1 MIISQRFSHRSEN
14 SEPHIRLPSL
24 GGLASGGGALRAFDF
39 AGQWG
44 LLKGRLHFLLNPL
57 KSAMSDYVCVVCVFT
72 CPVCILGFIIFPRG
86 IPKASNQAILLEDGG
101 KDSS

>member
-44 LLKGRLHFLLNPL
+44 LLKGTPQ
-57 KSAMSDYVCVVCVFT
+57 D
-72 CPVCILGFIIFPRG
+72 RG
-86 IPKASNQAILLEDGG
+86 KQKHHCWRAHGRSHSLT
-101 KDSS
+101 